1 MDRLYDTFTGADAV
15 RAWLHADSRCLGYLR
30 PVDALRAE
38 RIDRV
43 LAALDAS
50 DSGLF
55 F

>member
-15 RAWLHADSRCLGYLR
+15 RAWLYADSRYLGYLK
-30 PVDALRAE
+30 PVDALRSG

-50 DSGLF
+50 DTGLF